1 MTALTDR
8 KLITRPQLVVAHA
21 NAGYAQLVGRHYHHL
36 GWDSHLASSGSEVRQ
51 LVRELSPAVVVL
63 GTDWPGESGWL
74 TCGKLLDEHPDLKVV
89 LVTGRSTPAN
99 CRFARFVGAAAI
111 VNEEDGVRT
120 LAEEVGTVVEGQ
132 LLVAG
137 N

>member
-8 KLITRPQLVVAHA
+8 TLIPRPQMVVAHA
-21 NAGYAQLVGRHYHHL
+21 NAAYAKSVSRHYHRL
-36 GWDSHLASSGSEVRQ
+36 GWDCRLASSQLEARQ

-74 TCGKLLDEHPDLKVV
+74 ICGKLLDEHSDLKVV
-89 LVTGRSTPAN
+89 LVTENATHADR
-99 CRFARFVGAAAI
+99 RFACFLGASL
-111 VNEEDGVRT
+111 VNEEDGVPA
-120 LAEEVGTVVEGQ
+120 LAEEVETGGEGQ
-132 LLVAG
+132 LLVVG